1 MFELINENE
10 IKRAIK
16 RCKSNNASN
25 SNDISNRLLKVLVNK
40 LISHFLSLFQVCVEL
55 NYHSLCFRKTH
66 IIALKKSKKKN
77 YTNVKTYKSIVL
89 LNIFDKTLKSIIAQ
103 RINDLTKTHDLLSIN
118 QMSERRNRSCETT
131 LKLFIEQIHTVWNM
145 NKNKMI
151 SFLSMNVVE
160 IYDHVSKARLLHNL
174 RKKRILTWIIVW
186 TNNFMQD
193 RRITFVINS
202 DTTTVSNVNVDI
214 SQNFF
219 VSFILYLFYNAD
231 LLKLLKRS
239 FRRIA
244 ALDFVNDIN
253 ILTYEFNIT
262 SNCRILKEMHAHCE
276 TWTRRHEIV
285 FASIK
290 YELIHLTRNSRK
302 FDMQTIVR
310 ICDVVKQSFN
320 QIRFLKMQID
330 IKLKWRTHVKS
341 IQKKMITQT
350 LTLSRLIAFIWEACF
365 VKTRL
370 IYKTIIKSAVIYAS
384 IIWHA
389 SHDRSDSVVDTTTK
403 FIKMQQQC
411 LKIIHDSFKT
421 MSTQILEVEI
431 YVKLIQLHLAHLQ
444 IKFRQRMKKKQ
455 HDVLIFNF
463 CNRIKSRLT
472 TQRDRRRRRAVKT
485 SNEKKQKW
493 STKLAKKM
501 RKKNKMNEESI
512 EKTWHKLFRV
522 KWQQTWNAYQTKN
535 RRRVCETLT
544 NDISSKR
551 LKLHKVLTKSE
562 SAFVTHMRTRRIELV
577 DYLFF
582 RRVFIVLL
590 FDCFCDYSR
599 QTLKHV
605 LLFCM
610 NRATNKQRMF
620 KIDETTNLRKL
631 LNIEKRFKTSINWLM
646 KINLLIQFSLIKK
659 CLK

>member
-1 MFELINENE
+1 
-10 IKRAIK
+10 
-16 RCKSNNASN
+16 
-25 SNDISNRLLKVLVNK
+25 
-40 LISHFLSLFQVCVEL
+40 
-55 NYHSLCFRKTH
+55 
-66 IIALKKSKKKN
+66 
-77 YTNVKTYKSIVL
+77 
-89 LNIFDKTLKSIIAQ
+89 
-103 RINDLTKTHDLLSIN
+103 
-118 QMSERRNRSCETT
+118 
-131 LKLFIEQIHTVWNM
+131 
-145 NKNKMI
+145 
-151 SFLSMNVVE
+151 
-160 IYDHVSKARLLHNL
+160 
-174 RKKRILTWIIVW
+174 
-186 TNNFMQD
+186 MQD
-193 RRITFVINS
+193 RRITLAINS
-202 DTTTVSNVNVDI
+202 DTTTMSNVNVDI
-214 SQNFF
+214 SQNSF
-219 VSFILYLFYNAD
+219 VFFILYLFYNAD

-239 FRRIA
+239 FRRVA
-244 ALDFVNDIN
+244 TLNFVNDIN
-253 ILTYEFNIT
+253 ILTYESSIT

-290 YELIHLTRNSRK
+290 YEFIRLTRNSRK

-310 ICDVVKQSFN
+310 ICDVVKQSFS
-320 QIRFLKMQID
+320 QIRVLRMQID
-330 IKLKWRTHVKS
+330 IKLKWRIHVKS

-350 LTLSRLIAFIWEACF
+350 LTLSRLIVFIWKACF
-365 VKTRL
+365 VKARL
-370 IYKTIIKSAVIYAS
+370 IYKTIIKFAVIYAS

-403 FIKMQQQC
+403 LIKMQQQC
-411 LKIIHDSFKT
+411 LRMISDNFKA

-431 YVKLIQLHLAHLQ
+431 YVKFIQLHLTHLQ

-455 HDVLIFNF
+455 HDALIFNF

-472 TQRDRRRRRAVKT
+472 TQRDKRKRRAVKT
-485 SNEKKQKW
+485 SSERKQKW
-493 STKLAKKM
+493 SVKLAKKM

-512 EKTWHKLFRV
+512 EITWHKFFRV

-562 SAFVTHMRTRRIELV
+562 SVLVTHMRTRRIELV

-582 RRVFIVLL
+582 RRVFIVLSS
-590 FDCFCDYSR
+590 DCFCDYSR

-610 NRATNKQRMF
+610 NRTTNKQRMF
-620 KIDETTNLRKL
+620 RVDETTNLRKL
-631 LNIEKRFKTSINWLM
+631 LNIEKKLKTSINWLM
-646 KINLLIQFSLIKK
+646 KINLLTQFFLIKE